1 MMPGKRIFLELH
13 IEQRRLGFEQG
24 PGPEEARFDSL
35 TATLYHK
42 APTGRGWV
50 QAKGRAMA
58 EKKFEEALERLEEIV
73 EQLET
78 GELPLDQAL
87 KIFEEGMKLIKFCS
101 GKLEEAEKKVSLL
114 VREAGGEPAE
124 VPFEPNG
131 QEKGGQ

>member
-1 MMPGKRIFLELH
+1 MTPGKRIFWSCTSSSGA
-13 IEQRRLGFEQG
+13 LGSKKVPIRNKQG
-24 PGPEEARFDSL
+24 L
-35 TATLYHK
+35 TALRHHYTIT
-42 APTGRGWV
+42 PPGRGWV
-50 QAKGRAMA
+50 KPKGRAMA
-58 EKKFEEALERLEEIV
+58 EKKFEEAVERLEEIV

-87 KIFEEGMKLIKFCS
+87 KIFEEGMRLIKFCS

-114 VREAGGEPAE
+114 VREAGGEPVE